1 MSTHLMT
8 KVKWIK
14 QDTNNREAFLLF
26 IVANVAAVAFVDVVT
41 KQKEKKN
48 NKQVQLFGN
57 NNIFVVFYFF
67 IENIYVCA

>member
-41 KQKEKKN
+41 KQKEK

-57 NNIFVVFYFF
+57 NNIFVVFVFS
-67 IENIYVCA
+67 